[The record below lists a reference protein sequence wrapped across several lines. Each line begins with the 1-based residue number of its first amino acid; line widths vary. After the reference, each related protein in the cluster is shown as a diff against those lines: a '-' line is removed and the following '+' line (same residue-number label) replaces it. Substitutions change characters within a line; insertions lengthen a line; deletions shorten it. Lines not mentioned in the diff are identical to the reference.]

1 MSPLMVALLS
11 LLLLFFLLWGGDEG
25 EVGSAVVTSTG
36 GGEGDDRGG
45 RGGFIDCVGEDSVS
59 VDGDCGS
66 FDVLAAVV
74 LVGDEGVGGA
84 LLAACL
90 IMARTD

>member
-45 RGGFIDCVGEDSVS
+45 RGGFIDC
-59 VDGDCGS
+59 GS
-66 FDVLAAVV
+66 FDVLAVVV
-74 LVGDEGVGGA
+74 LVGNEGVGGA